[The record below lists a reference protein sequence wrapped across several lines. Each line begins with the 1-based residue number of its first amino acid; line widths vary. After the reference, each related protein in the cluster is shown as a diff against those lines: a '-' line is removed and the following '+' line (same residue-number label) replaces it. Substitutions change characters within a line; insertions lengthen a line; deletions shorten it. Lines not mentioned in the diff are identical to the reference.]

1 MIRAAI
7 ISDTHNVLRPDV
19 MGILKE
25 CDYIIHDSSGM
36 IWPIG
41 IHPAFIPGVTPCRAA
56 ILSQY
61 FIP

>member
-1 MIRAAI
+1 
-7 ISDTHNVLRPDV
+7 